1 MQTKTQT
8 FGQRATKMR
17 ETAEALRVHADAVRE
32 DANMFKAFA
41 ETVMTEALLM
51 EANVKKFAERR
62 TTKARR

>member
-1 MQTKTQT
+1 MQTKNQT

-32 DANMFKAFA
+32 DANMLFGIA
-41 ETVMTEALLM
+41 ETVMNEAILM